1 VVDVLTFG
9 LLVVSLVLVG
19 YVIYRILNHNHD
31 LWREDI
37 KRMGDDMW

>member
-1 VVDVLTFG
+1 MLLFLLMFVMPVV
-9 LLVVSLVLVG
+9 VG